1 MRRLALL
8 IPVLLAAQQTIRVQV
23 DLVYVPVLVLS
34 REGRIIPNLP
44 STAFHVFED
53 DRPRDFALDT
63 GTMPASV
70 AIVLQATPEVG
81 AYLPFIA
88 RSGNALDALLI
99 GESGES
105 GLLVYGDRV
114 TVRKPFGRGEL
125 ALSLAGIA
133 PDGPRLRAMDAGMQA
148 IRLLRSRPP
157 GRARVLLYVGQPAD
171 HRSESTLDDL
181 RREAETENVTVHAIT
196 LPEIGREFVS
206 DTFTLEGLSSREDRG
221 GFKAGVDLARLVP
234 TFARVTS
241 SASSSDP
248 FSQLAAAT
256 GGTQLHVR
264 TQRQFEEALAI
275 LGVQL
280 HSAYALTFPANPAP
294 GYHTLR
300 VEIDPPGAK
309 THARPGYWTA
319 AH

>member
-1 MRRLALL
+1 MRRLAFLM
-8 IPVLLAAQQTIRVQV
+8 PVLLAAQTIRVQV
-23 DLVYVPVLVLS
+23 DLVHLPVLVLS
-34 REGRIIPNLP
+34 REGRMVPNLP

-53 DRPRDFALDT
+53 DQPREFTLDT
-63 GTMPASV
+63 AATPASV
-70 AIVLQATPEVG
+70 AIVLQATPEVS
-81 AYLPFIA
+81 AYLPFVA

-105 GLLVYGDRV
+105 ALLVYGDRV
-114 TVRKPFGRGEL
+114 TVRKQFGSDEL
-125 ALSLAGIA
+125 APSLAGIA
-133 PDGPRLRAMDAGMQA
+133 PEGPRLRAIDAGRQA

-157 GRARVLLYVGQPAD
+157 ARARVLLYIGQPAN

-181 RREAETENVTVHAIT
+181 RREAETGNVTVHAIT
-196 LPEIGREFVS
+196 LPEIGRDFVS
-206 DTFTLEGLSSREDRG
+206 DTFTLEGLSSRDDRG

-234 TFARVTS
+234 TLNRVAS
-241 SASSSDP
+241 SAASSDP

-264 TQRQFEEALAI
+264 TQHQFEEALAI
-275 LGVQL
+275 LGVQV
-280 HSAYALTFPANPAP
+280 HSAYELYFPANPAP

-300 VEIDPPGAK
+300 VEVDPPGAK

-319 AH
+319 AR